1 MTSGTTACALTANQA
16 GNDNYT
22 AASQATQSTT
32 ASKLAATITLDDLVK
47 AYVSP
52 TTLLAPKVITTP
64 TGLSVTLT
72 FNGTTAVGVSA
83 VGVYNVVATINDPNY
98 EGSAPAIFV
107 VYDPNGGFVT
117 GGGWI
122 NSPAG
127 ASASFPDAVGRA
139 NFGFV
144 SKYERGAKIP
154 SGQTQF
160 QFKAGNLNFHSTVY
174 EWLTVSGARAQY
186 KGEGTIN
193 GSGKYG
199 FLLTAVDGQING
211 CGNTDKFRIKI
222 WDKNDGDKVVY
233 NNESTSTD
241 DSDPTTEIGGGSI
254 VIQTR

>member
-1 MTSGTTACALTANQA
+1 
-16 GNDNYT
+16 
-22 AASQATQSTT
+22 
-32 ASKLAATITLDDLVK
+32 
-47 AYVSP
+47 
-52 TTLLAPKVITTP
+52 
-64 TGLSVTLT
+64 
-72 FNGTTAVGVSA
+72 
-83 VGVYNVVATINDPNY
+83 VYNVVATINDLNY

-127 ASASFPDAVGRA
+127 ASASFPGAVGRA

-193 GSGKYG
+193 GGSTVYG
-199 FLLTAVDGQING
+199 FMLTAVDGQING
-211 CGNTDKFRIKI
+211 GGNTDKFRIKI
-222 WDKNDGDKVVY
+222 WEKA
-233 NNESTSTD
+233 
-241 DSDPTTEIGGGSI
+241 SDI
-254 VIQTR
+254 